1 MIEHNDS
8 KLMWQRMALRLVL
21 AVCAI
26 TALVYWVPFL
36 WKILGPFLI
45 GLIIASALQP
55 AVRLMQRAGIKRGI
69 SALLLLVV
77 VYALFAL
84 LAYWFLSF
92 VVTQA
97 INALQNAPQ
106 WIEGINEV
114 YSGFRQRIAGLF
126 EDSKN
131 VQRLDNMMSKAY
143 QQLTAWATDTAGSLV
158 GQTVNFAVSVPNIL
172 IFANFLIL
180 SSYFLTRDFPFG
192 KRK

>member
-84 LAYWFLSF
+84 LTYWFLSF

-97 INALQNAPQ
+97 INALQ
-106 WIEGINEV
+106 I
-114 YSGFRQRIAGLF
+114 YS
-126 EDSKN
+126 
-131 VQRLDNMMSKAY
+131 
-143 QQLTAWATDTAGSLV
+143 
-158 GQTVNFAVSVPNIL
+158 
-172 IFANFLIL
+172 
-180 SSYFLTRDFPFG
+180 
-192 KRK
+192 